1 VESEALALN
10 VIGHNYG
17 RMGDYGNAMTY
28 MEQALVIESER
39 GEDSI
44 RTYSAMGDV
53 LAAQEGL
60 EEEAILM
67 FLKCIGLCV

>member
-1 VESEALALN
+1 
-10 VIGHNYG
+10 
-17 RMGDYGNAMTY
+17 MGDYVNAIAY
-28 MEQALVIESER
+28 LEQALVLDSER
-39 GEDSI
+39 GGDGI
-44 RTYSAMGDV
+44 GIGTYSAMGDV